1 MTKNVTENPKLPF
14 LRQKKVPSTKVVP
27 ASRFDPE
34 EQIFNHIDNE
44 AIQIT
49 LHDNQKKESLTSIA
63 TQASSTTSDKTKNHP
78 STKKPSSNRFSF
90 FSSIPSPYE
99 TKKELTKNVRCFFGL
114 TPIKKSAISPMTVK
128 VKAKI

>member
-14 LRQKKVPSTKVVP
+14 LRQKKAARTKVVP
-27 ASRFDPE
+27 ASLFDPE
-34 EQIFNHIDNE
+34 KQIPNPIINE
-44 AIQIT
+44 AIQVT
-49 LHDNQKKESLTSIA
+49 LHDNKKESHTSIA
-63 TQASSTTSDKTKNHP
+63 TQASSTTSDKIKNHP

-99 TKKELTKNVRCFFGL
+99 AKKKLTKNVRCFLGL

-128 VKAKI
+128 VKVKI